1 MLSLFSTFLL
11 NFFCISLMPVIT
23 QRPVQLFLYLIFL
36 THPCIRQGA
45 QLQTIFIILIMK
57 STFCKG
63 TTYTLFLEWRMYQ
76 RQGDKPR
83 RKETKKTDQQN
94 HRCLNLGFTGR
105 MDKRRW
111 VWQMLRWLSTRPG
124 ARTQE
129 EKQERRTIPRFLNL
143 CGRRVKKEFR
153 EK

>member
-1 MLSLFSTFLL
+1 MLSFLYFS
-11 NFFCISLMPVIT
+11 SE
-23 QRPVQLFLYLIFL
+23 LFLHISYASYHTTSCSVIFVSHFPYSSL
-36 THPCIRQGA
+36 H
-45 QLQTIFIILIMK
+45 QTGCSAANNLPFIILIMK

-76 RQGDKPR
+76 RQGDKPG

-111 VWQMLRWLSTRPG
+111 VWQMLRWLSTKPG

-143 CGRRVKKEFR
+143 CGRRA
-153 EK
+153 